1 MDLRES
7 LFIKQRILQFRQ
19 VANVLLEV
27 ISQVELQFL
36 KILKFMIN
44 QTYER
49 PVKKTLSQ
57 NLQSKLLKDN
67 KKN

>member
-7 LFIKQRILQFRQ
+7 LFIKQRILQFKQ
-19 VANVLLEV
+19 VASVLLEA
-27 ISQVELQFL
+27 ILQEELQFL